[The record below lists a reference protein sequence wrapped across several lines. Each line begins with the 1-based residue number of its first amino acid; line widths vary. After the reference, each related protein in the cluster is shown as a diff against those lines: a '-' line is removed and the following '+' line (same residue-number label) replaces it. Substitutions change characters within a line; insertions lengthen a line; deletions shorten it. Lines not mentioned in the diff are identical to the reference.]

1 MEFVSINSSEKKYG
15 KNNILYT
22 ELGILE
28 IKKRKKRYW
37 EFRKEKKAL
46 KELLEKKTAELKKS
60 ISLLKKT
67 FPKFEE
73 NISEIEK
80 SEKRNDLD
88 LEIEKIRKRID
99 EIQYN

>member
-37 EFRKEKKAL
+37 EFRRL
-46 KELLEKKTAELKKS
+46 
-60 ISLLKKT
+60 
-67 FPKFEE
+67 
-73 NISEIEK
+73 
-80 SEKRNDLD
+80 
-88 LEIEKIRKRID
+88 
-99 EIQYN
+99 

>member
-15 KNNILYT
+15 KNNLLYT

-28 IKKRKKRYW
+28 IKKRKKKYA
-37 EFRKEKKAL
+37 EFRKEKKVL
-46 KELLEKKTAELKKS
+46 KELLKKKMSELKKS

-73 NISEIEK
+73 NISEI
-80 SEKRNDLD
+80 RDDLD
-88 LEIEKIRKRID
+88 LEIEKIKKRIE